1 MIKKI
6 SAVLLA
12 LVLCFSVVV
21 LPVSAAGFG
30 SDYTLADGKRIA
42 YKVEFDK
49 DHYSAGDTVTVN
61 VYLNV
66 NSNTQIHTG
75 SMAFGVNSA
84 VFDKTVND
92 AATVKATATANDTYN
107 SFYNEISGLNWAWQK
122 DAIVTR
128 VSAANTADENAAYD
142 QYLKVVF
149 TRNLSG
155 SHENANKNTA
165 GLPGD
170 DVNADKAPFF
180 SFKLKI
186 RDDVADGTPINI
198 AITTGTIG
206 SKPAQTAYK
215 AFLDGATTNESPA
228 ITAYD
233 VSAAV
238 ATATVGTPAPAGPAV
253 TKAKSQVK
261 MTATSATKVADEFS
275 FRVISKISDSDWDTY
290 FKNTGVA
297 GATTDYIT
305 AVGMVAYKGA
315 AAFDAETAKKVVAGT
330 PATDYSAAKTNYIS
344 KASDT
349 ADAEFGA
356 IIKAKHST
364 LTNDVTYM
372 GFVQYVDASGNAQ
385 TIFYETAGTAA
396 LSTDYDNIVSKYLK
410 AFPFAG

>member
-21 LPVSAAGFG
+21 LPVYAAGFG
-30 SDYTLADGKRIA
+30 SDYKLADGKRLA
-42 YKVEFDK
+42 YKVELDK
-49 DHYSAGDTVTVN
+49 EYYSAGDTVTVN

-66 NSNTQIHTG
+66 DSNTQIHTG
-75 SMAFGVNSA
+75 AMAFGVSSA
-84 VFDKTVND
+84 VFDKTTNA

-107 SFYNEISGLNWAWQK
+107 SFYNDVASLNWAWQK
-122 DAIVTR
+122 EAIVTR
-128 VSAANTADENAAYD
+128 ISNANTAEENAAYD

-155 SHENANKNTA
+155 SHANANKNTA
-165 GLPGD
+165 GLPGN
-170 DVNADKAPFF
+170 DVNADKEPFF
-180 SFKLKI
+180 SFKLKV
-186 RDDVADGTPINI
+186 RDDVADGTPVRV
-198 AITTGTIG
+198 AITSGTIT
-206 SKPAQTAYK
+206 SIPAQTAYK
-215 AFLDGATTNESPA
+215 AFLDGSTKNVSPPT
-228 ITAYD
+228 TAYD

-238 ATATVGTPAPAGPAV
+238 ATATVGTSAPAGPVVA
-253 TKAKSQVK
+253 KAKSQVK
-261 MTATSATKVADEFS
+261 MTATSATTVADEFS

-315 AAFDAETAKKVVAGT
+315 AAFDAETAKNVVAGT
-330 PATDYSAAKTNYIS
+330 PATDYSAAKTDYIS
-344 KASDT
+344 KANDT

-396 LSTDYDNIVSKYLK
+396 LSTNYNTIVNNYL
-410 AFPFAG
+410 AAYPFAA

>member
-21 LPVSAAGFG
+21 LPVYAAGFG
-30 SDYTLADGKRIA
+30 SDYKLADGKRLA
-42 YKVEFDK
+42 YKVELDK
-49 DHYSAGDTVTVN
+49 EYYSAGDTVTVN

-66 NSNTQIHTG
+66 DSNTQIHTG
-75 SMAFGVNSA
+75 SMAFGVSSA
-84 VFDKTVND
+84 VFDTTTNA

-107 SFYNEISGLNWAWQK
+107 SFYNDVASLNWSWLK
-122 DAIVTR
+122 TAIITR
-128 VSAANTADENAAYD
+128 ISKANTAEENAAYD

-155 SHENANKNTA
+155 SHANANKNTA
-165 GLPGD
+165 GLPGN
-170 DVNADKAPFF
+170 DVNADKEPFF
-180 SFKLKI
+180 SFKLKV
-186 RDDVADGTPINI
+186 RDDVADGTPVRV
-198 AITTGTIG
+198 AITSGTIT
-206 SKPAQTAYK
+206 SNPAQTAFK
-215 AFLDGATTNESPA
+215 AFLDGATTNVSPA
-228 ITAYD
+228 TTAYD

-238 ATATVGTPAPAGPAV
+238 ATATVGTPAPAGPVVA
-253 TKAKSQVK
+253 KAKSQVK
-261 MTATSATKVADEFS
+261 MTATSATTVADEFS

-297 GATTDYIT
+297 GAKTDYIT

-315 AAFDAETAKKVVAGT
+315 AAFDAETAKNVVAGT
-330 PATDYSAAKTNYIS
+330 PANDYSVAKTDYIS
-344 KASDT
+344 KANDT
-349 ADAEFGA
+349 ADAQFGA

-396 LSTDYDNIVSKYLK
+396 LSTNYDTIVNNYLT
-410 AFPFAG
+410 AYPYAA

>member
-21 LPVSAAGFG
+21 LPVYAAGFG
-30 SDYTLADGKRIA
+30 SDYKLADGKRLA
-42 YKVEFDK
+42 YKVELDK
-49 DHYSAGDTVTVN
+49 EYYSTGDTVTVN

-66 NSNTQIHTG
+66 DSNTQIHTG
-75 SMAFGVNSA
+75 SMAFGVSSA
-84 VFDKTVND
+84 VFDTTTNA

-107 SFYNEISGLNWAWQK
+107 SFYNDVAGLNWSWLKA
-122 DAIVTR
+122 ALITR
-128 VSAANTADENAAYD
+128 VSNANTAEENAAYD

-149 TRNLSG
+149 TRNTSG
-155 SHENANKNTA
+155 SHANANKNTA
-165 GLPGD
+165 GLPGN

-186 RDDVADGTPINI
+186 RDDVADGTPVRV
-198 AITTGTIG
+198 AITSGTIT
-206 SKPAQTAYK
+206 SNPAQTAFK
-215 AFLDGATTNESPA
+215 AFLDGATTNVSPA
-228 ITAYD
+228 TTAYD

-253 TKAKSQVK
+253 SKAKSQVK
-261 MTATSATKVADEFS
+261 MTATGKTTVADEFS

-290 FKNTGVA
+290 FKNTGVE
-297 GATTDYIT
+297 GAKTDYIT

-315 AAFDAETAKKVVAGT
+315 AAFDAETAKKVVAGSDAEDYT
-330 PATDYSAAKTNYIS
+330 AATTDYIS
-344 KASDT
+344 KVSDT

-356 IIKAKHST
+356 IIKANHST

-396 LSTDYDNIVSKYLK
+396 LSSNYDNIVSKYL
-410 AFPFAG
+410 AAYPFAA

>member
-330 PATDYSAAKTNYIS
+330 PATDYSAAKTDYIS
-344 KASDT
+344 KVSDT

>member
-1 MIKKI
+1 MVKKI
-6 SAVLLA
+6 SAVILA

-21 LPVSAAGFG
+21 LPVSAAGFDSG
-30 SDYTLADGKRIA
+30 YTLADGKRIA

-66 NSNTQIHTG
+66 DSNTQIHTG

-107 SFYNEISGLNWAWQK
+107 SFYNDIAGLNWAWQK

-128 VSAANTADENAAYD
+128 VSAANTAAENAAYD

-155 SHENANKNTA
+155 SHANANKNTA
-165 GLPGD
+165 GLPGN
-170 DVNADKAPFF
+170 DVNSETAPFF

-206 SKPAQTAYK
+206 STPAQTAYK
-215 AFLDGATTNESPA
+215 AFLDGSTKNVSPA

-261 MTATSATKVADEFS
+261 MTATSATTVADEFS

-330 PATDYSAAKTNYIS
+330 SSDADYTAATTDYIS
-344 KASDT
+344 KVSDT

-356 IIKAKHST
+356 IIKANHST
-364 LTNDVTYM
+364 LNNDVTYM
-372 GFVQYVDASGNAQ
+372 GFVQYVDASGTAQ

-396 LSTDYDNIVSKYLK
+396 LSTNYNNIVSAYL
-410 AFPFAG
+410 AAYPFA